1 MGSDDSANE
10 QISPDLIVDVKEKN
24 LHQVKKISD
33 SFSVYITIQD
43 VK

>member
-24 LHQVKKISD
+24 LHQVKQVSD
-33 SFSVYITIQD
+33 LLLVYITGQN